1 MESNMNPNDIKNLEY
16 IKSLTEEQFDEW
28 IETLAEDDINYA
40 LELLQNARA
49 NLVLMEVELADDV
62 EDLTAAQTVLAQIMA
77 K

>member
-1 MESNMNPNDIKNLEY
+1 MNPNDIKNLEY

-40 LELLQNARA
+40 LELLQKARA

-62 EDLTAAQTVLAQIMA
+62 EDLTAAQTVLKGIMA
-77 K
+77 RR